1 MTPRLA
7 AIAGPLK
14 GTTVELTEREVSI
27 GRDPSNA
34 LPIADLSMSRR
45 HCLITCDE
53 DKFALKDLDSFN
65 GTLVNGVPV
74 NERTLEHGDEIKI
87 GDSVFVFLLEDAED
101 RKPSN
106 DVELDEAE
114 LGARSTVRLR
124 VEDALYLN
132 SERVLA
138 QLPDSQRITCDLNAL
153 LKISTAV
160 NSIRDVEPLKQRLL
174 ELLFEVIPAEF
185 GAIVLTSDDGLDPN
199 SIFGLRREPAH
210 AQPLHISAT
219 VVRRVLRER
228 VAILSCDVAGNED
241 FGGAQSLVASETS
254 SLLCVPLTLFDKA
267 LGVLYLGTSNP
278 TTGFDEDHLQL
289 ATAAASVAAVAF
301 ENARRAER
309 LQNENLL
316 LKDTLQLE
324 QNMVGESAR
333 IRSVYQFIARVAPT
347 DSTVLILG
355 ENGTGK
361 ELAARAIHKGSSR
374 ADQPLVAI
382 NCASLSETLLESE
395 LFGHEKGAFTGAV
408 AQKKGKLEIADG
420 GTLFLDEVGELAP
433 QLQARLL
440 RVLQEREFER
450 VGGTRTIR
458 TNIRLIAATNR
469 NLEEAMRDGS
479 FRQDLYYRLNVVQL
493 TMPALRDR
501 PEDVPLLTRYFI
513 AKFGRQCKRQ
523 VSGVSEDARRCMMSY
538 DWPGNVRE
546 LENAIERA
554 VVLGSSDIILPED
567 LPEALTESEA
577 PDPETAEHAKYAKY
591 HEAINEL
598 KRRLI
603 IDSVAQ
609 AGGNYT
615 EAARALGV
623 HPNYL
628 HRLIR
633 NLNLKAALKK

>member
-1 MTPRLA
+1 MTPTLA

-14 GTTVELTEREVSI
+14 GTTFELNEQEVSI
-27 GRDPSNA
+27 GRDPSNT

-45 HCLITCDE
+45 HCLIKCE
-53 DKFALKDLDSFN
+53 EGKFSLKDLDSFN

-74 NERTLEHGDEIKI
+74 NERVLEHGDQIKI
-87 GDSVFVFLLEDAED
+87 GDSLFVFLLEDGDDSE
-101 RKPSN
+101 PSN
-106 DVELDEAE
+106 EVELDEAE
-114 LGARSTVRLR
+114 LGDRSTIRLR

-138 QLPDSQRITCDLNAL
+138 QLPDSQRMTRDLNAL

-185 GAIVLTSDDGLDPN
+185 GAIVLTSDDRVDAN
-199 SIFGLRREPAH
+199 SIFALRKQPGL

-228 VAILSCDVAGNED
+228 VAILSSDVAGNED

-254 SLLCVPLTLFDKA
+254 SLVCVPLTLFDKA
-267 LGVLYLGTSNP
+267 LGVLYLGTSNRA
-278 TTGFDEDHLQL
+278 TGFDEDHLQL
-289 ATAAASVAAVAF
+289 ATAAASVAAMAF

-316 LKDTLQLE
+316 LRDTLQLE

-333 IRSVYQFIARVAPT
+333 IRSVYQFIGRVAPT

-361 ELAARAIHKGSSR
+361 ELAARAIHQGSSR
-374 ADQPLVAI
+374 VNRALVAI

-433 QLQARLL
+433 QLQAKLL

-450 VGGTRTIR
+450 VGGTRTIK
-458 TNIRLIAATNR
+458 TDIRLIAATNR

-493 TMPALRDR
+493 TMPALRER
-501 PEDVPLLTRYFI
+501 LEDVPLLTNYFI
-513 AKFGRQCKRQ
+513 AKFSRQCKRQ
-523 VSGVSEDARRCMMSY
+523 VSGASEDASRCMMNY

-567 LPEALTESEA
+567 LPEALTETEA
-577 PDPETAEHAKYAKY
+577 PDHHKAAENAKY

-603 IDSVAQ
+603 IDAVAK

-633 NLNLKAALKK
+633 NLNLKSALKK

>member
-14 GTTVELTEREVSI
+14 GTIFELNEQESSI

-34 LPIADLSMSRR
+34 LPIADLSLSRR
-45 HCLITCDE
+45 HCLIKLEGGQFT
-53 DKFALKDLDSFN
+53 LSDLESFN
-65 GTLVNGVPV
+65 GTFVNGVPV
-74 NERTLEHGDEIKI
+74 NVRVLEHGDQIKV
-87 GDSVFVFLLEDAED
+87 GDSLFVFLTEDGED
-101 RKPSN
+101 SKPSN
-106 DVELDEAE
+106 VVELDE
-114 LGARSTVRLR
+114 GDFGTRSTVRLR

-138 QLPDSQRITCDLNAL
+138 QLPESQRMTRDLNAL
-153 LKISTAV
+153 LNISTAV
-160 NSIRDVEPLKQRLL
+160 NSVRGVEPLRQRLL

-185 GAIVLTSDDGLDPN
+185 GAIVLTADDGVDLN
-199 SIFGLRREPAH
+199 SIFALTRQSDL
-210 AQPLHISAT
+210 AQPLHVSGT

-228 VAILSCDVAGNED
+228 VAILSSDVAGNED
-241 FGGAQSLVASETS
+241 FGSAQSLVASETR

-267 LGVLYLGTSNP
+267 LGVLYLGTSNREA
-278 TTGFDEDHLQL
+278 GFDEDHLQL

-301 ENARRAER
+301 ENARRTER

-361 ELAARAIHKGSSR
+361 ELAARAIHQNSPRASR
-374 ADQPLVAI
+374 ALVAI

-420 GTLFLDEVGELAP
+420 GTFFLDEVGELGP
-433 QLQARLL
+433 QLQAKLL

-450 VGGTRTIR
+450 VGGTRTIK
-458 TNIRLIAATNR
+458 TDIRLIAATNK
-469 NLEEAMRDGS
+469 NLEAAMRDGS

-493 TMPALRDR
+493 TMPALRER
-501 PEDVPLLTRYFI
+501 LEDVSLLANYFI
-513 AKFGRQCKRQ
+513 AKFSRRCNRQ
-523 VSGVSEDARRCMMSY
+523 VSGISDDARRCMMSY

-577 PDPETAEHAKYAKY
+577 PDPDQITKY
-591 HEAINEL
+591 HDAINEM

-603 IDSVAQ
+603 IDAVTQS
-609 AGGNYT
+609 GGNYT

>member
-14 GTTVELTEREVSI
+14 GTTFELTEKEASI

-34 LPIADLSMSRR
+34 IPIADLSMSRR
-45 HCLITCDE
+45 HCLITCAANR
-53 DKFALKDLDSFN
+53 FTLSDLDSFN
-65 GTLVNGVPV
+65 GTVVNGVPV
-74 NERTLEHGDEIKI
+74 NERVLEHGDQIKV
-87 GDSVFVFLLEDAED
+87 GDSLFVFLLEDGRDSE
-101 RKPSN
+101 PSN
-106 DVELDEAE
+106 EVELDEAE
-114 LGARSTVRLR
+114 LGARSTTRLR

-138 QLPDSQRITCDLNAL
+138 QLPDSQRMTRDLNAL
-153 LKISTAV
+153 LNISTAV
-160 NSIRDVEPLKQRLL
+160 NSIRDVEPLKQCLL

-185 GAIVLTSDDGLDPN
+185 GAIVLTSDEGVDRN
-199 SIFGLRREPAH
+199 SIFALRKEPGVAR
-210 AQPLHISAT
+210 PLHISAT

-228 VAILSCDVAGNED
+228 IAILSSDVAGNED

-254 SLLCVPLTLFDKA
+254 SLLCVPLTLFDKP
-267 LGVLYLGTSNP
+267 LGVLYLGTSNRAE
-278 TTGFDEDHLQL
+278 GFDEDHLQL
-289 ATAAASVAAVAF
+289 ATAAASVAAMAF
-301 ENARRAER
+301 ENARRTER
-309 LQNENLL
+309 LLNENLL
-316 LKDTLQLE
+316 LKNTLQLE
-324 QNMVGESAR
+324 QNMVGESDR

-361 ELAARAIHKGSSR
+361 ELAAQAIHQGSSR
-374 ADQPLVAI
+374 ASRALVAI

-408 AQKKGKLEIADG
+408 AQKKGKLELADG
-420 GTLFLDEVGELAP
+420 GTLFLDEVGELAT
-433 QLQARLL
+433 QLQAKLL

-450 VGGTRTIR
+450 VGGTRSIKTD
-458 TNIRLIAATNR
+458 IRLIAATNR
-469 NLEEAMRDGS
+469 NLEEAMRDGA

-493 TMPALRDR
+493 TMPALRER
-501 PEDVPLLTRYFI
+501 LEDVALLTSYFM
-513 AKFGRQCKRQ
+513 AKFSRQCKRQ
-523 VSGVSEDARRCMMSY
+523 VSGISEEARRLMTSY

-567 LPEALTESEA
+567 LPEALRESDA
-577 PDPETAEHAKYAKY
+577 PDHPKTRENAKY

-603 IDSVAQ
+603 IDAVTESR
-609 AGGNYT
+609 GNYT
-615 EAARALGV
+615 EAARTLGV

-628 HRLIR
+628 HRLIK
-633 NLNLKAALKK
+633 NLNLKAALRK

>member
-1 MTPRLA
+1 MIPRLA
-7 AIAGPLK
+7 VIAGPLK
-14 GTTVELTEREVSI
+14 GTTFELSEPEVSI
-27 GRDPSNA
+27 GRDPSNV
-34 LPIADLSMSRR
+34 LPIADLSLSRR
-45 HCLITCDE
+45 HCLIKRDANQFTLSDT
-53 DKFALKDLDSFN
+53 DSFN

-74 NERTLEHGDEIKI
+74 NQRVLEHGDQIKI
-87 GDSVFVFLLEDAED
+87 GDSVLVFLLETGED
-101 RKPSN
+101 STPSSA
-106 DVELDEAE
+106 VEIDEE
-114 LGARSTVRLR
+114 DLGARSTVRLR

-132 SERVLA
+132 SQRVLA
-138 QLPDSQRITCDLNAL
+138 QLPESQRITRDLNAL

-185 GAIVLTSDDGLDPN
+185 GAIVLTADDAADFN
-199 SIFGLRREPAH
+199 SIFALSTQSAP
-210 AQPLHISAT
+210 AQPLHVSGT

-228 VAILSCDVAGNED
+228 VSILSSDVAGNQD
-241 FGGAQSLVASETS
+241 FGAAQSLVASETR

-267 LGVLYLGTSNP
+267 IGVLYLGTSN
-278 TTGFDEDHLQL
+278 GAAAFDEDHLQL

-301 ENARRAER
+301 ENARRTER
-309 LQNENLL
+309 LQNENLV
-316 LKDTLQLE
+316 LKDALHLE
-324 QNMVGESAR
+324 QNIVGESAR

-347 DSTVLILG
+347 DSTILILG

-361 ELAARAIHKGSSR
+361 ELAARAIHQSSSR
-374 ADQPLVAI
+374 ASRALVAI

-420 GTLFLDEVGELAP
+420 GTLLLDEVGELAP
-433 QLQARLL
+433 QLQAKLL

-450 VGGTRTIR
+450 VGGTRTIK
-458 TNIRLIAATNR
+458 TDIRLIAATNR
-469 NLEEAMRDGS
+469 DLEEAMRDGG

-493 TMPALRDR
+493 TMPALRER
-501 PEDVPLLTRYFI
+501 LEDVPLLAGYFL
-513 AKFGRQCKRQ
+513 AKFSGRCNRR
-523 VSGVSEDARRCMMSY
+523 VTGISDEARKCMMSY

-554 VVLGSSDIILPED
+554 VVLGSSEVILPED
-567 LPEALTESEA
+567 LPEALLETE
-577 PDPETAEHAKYAKY
+577 PHDPVQITRY
-591 HEAINEL
+591 HEAINEM

-603 IDSVAQ
+603 IDAVAQ

-628 HRLIR
+628 HRLIK

>member
-1 MTPRLA
+1 ML
-7 AIAGPLK
+7 
-14 GTTVELTEREVSI
+14 
-27 GRDPSNA
+27 
-34 LPIADLSMSRR
+34 
-45 HCLITCDE
+45 
-53 DKFALKDLDSFN
+53 FN
-65 GTLVNGVPV
+65 
-74 NERTLEHGDEIKI
+74 
-87 GDSVFVFLLEDAED
+87 
-101 RKPSN
+101 
-106 DVELDEAE
+106 
-114 LGARSTVRLR
+114 
-124 VEDALYLN
+124 
-132 SERVLA
+132 
-138 QLPDSQRITCDLNAL
+138 
-153 LKISTAV
+153 
-160 NSIRDVEPLKQRLL
+160 
-174 ELLFEVIPAEF
+174 
-185 GAIVLTSDDGLDPN
+185 
-199 SIFGLRREPAH
+199 
-210 AQPLHISAT
+210 
-219 VVRRVLRER
+219 
-228 VAILSCDVAGNED
+228 
-241 FGGAQSLVASETS
+241 
-254 SLLCVPLTLFDKA
+254 KA
-267 LGVLYLGTSNP
+267 LGVLYLGTSNRAA
-278 TTGFDEDHLQL
+278 GFDEDHLQL

-361 ELAARAIHKGSSR
+361 ELAARAIHQGSSR
-374 ADQPLVAI
+374 ANQALVAI

-433 QLQARLL
+433 QLQAKLL

-450 VGGTRTIR
+450 VGGTRTIK
-458 TNIRLIAATNR
+458 TNIRLVAATNK

-493 TMPALRDR
+493 TMPALRER
-501 PEDVPLLTRYFI
+501 LEDVPLLASYFI
-513 AKFGRQCKRQ
+513 AKFSRQCKRH
-523 VSGVSEDARRCMMSY
+523 VSGVSEDARRRMMDY

-554 VVLGSSDIILPED
+554 VVLGSTDIILAED
-567 LPEALTESEA
+567 LPESLTENEVTDH
-577 PDPETAEHAKYAKY
+577 PKTAEHAKY

-603 IDSVAQ
+603 IDAVAQ

-615 EAARALGV
+615 DAARALGV

-633 NLNLKAALKK
+633 NLNLKSALKK

>member
-1 MTPRLA
+1 
-7 AIAGPLK
+7 
-14 GTTVELTEREVSI
+14 
-27 GRDPSNA
+27 
-34 LPIADLSMSRR
+34 MSRR
-45 HCLITCDE
+45 HCLIEREADQ
-53 DKFALKDLDSFN
+53 FRLSDLESFN
-65 GTLVNGVPV
+65 GSFVNGVPV
-74 NERTLEHGDEIKI
+74 NERVLEHGDQIKI
-87 GDSVFVFLLEDAED
+87 GDSLFVFLLEDGED
-101 RKPSN
+101 PTPSN
-106 DVELDEAE
+106 VVEVDDADF
-114 LGARSTVRLR
+114 GARSTVQLR

-132 SERVLA
+132 PERVLA
-138 QLPDSQRITCDLNAL
+138 HVPDSRRMTRDLNAL
-153 LKISTAV
+153 LNISTAV
-160 NSIRDVEPLKQRLL
+160 NSIRGVEPLKQRLL

-185 GAIVLTSDDGLDPN
+185 GAIVLSADDGTELN
-199 SIFGLRREPAH
+199 SIFALRRQADP
-210 AQPLHISAT
+210 AQPLHVSAT

-228 VAILSCDVAGNED
+228 VAILSSDVAGNED

-267 LGVLYLGTSNP
+267 LGVLYLGTSDRAA
-278 TTGFDEDHLQL
+278 GFDEDHLQL
-289 ATAAASVAAVAF
+289 ATAASSVAAVAF
-301 ENARRAER
+301 ENARRTER

-316 LKDTLQLE
+316 LKDTLQIE

-333 IRSVYQFIARVAPT
+333 IRSIYQFIARVAPT

-361 ELAARAIHKGSSR
+361 ELAARAIHQGSSR
-374 ADQPLVAI
+374 ASRALVAI
-382 NCASLSETLLESE
+382 NCAALSETLLESE

-420 GTLFLDEVGELAP
+420 GTFFLDEVGELAP
-433 QLQARLL
+433 QLQGKLL

-450 VGGTRTIR
+450 VGGTRTIK
-458 TNIRLIAATNR
+458 TDIRLIAATNR

-493 TMPALRDR
+493 TMPALRER
-501 PEDVPLLTRYFI
+501 LEDVPLLANYFI
-513 AKFGRQCKRQ
+513 AKFGRRCKRQ
-523 VSGVSEDARRCMMSY
+523 VSGISDDAHRCMMRY

-567 LPEALTESEA
+567 LPEALLETEA
-577 PDPETAEHAKYAKY
+577 ADNTQITKY
-591 HEAINEL
+591 HDAINDM

-603 IDSVAQ
+603 IEAVAQ

-633 NLNLKAALKK
+633 NLNLKSALKK

>member
-14 GTTVELTEREVSI
+14 GTTVELTEQEVSI
-27 GRDPSNA
+27 GRDPSNT
-34 LPIADLSMSRR
+34 LPIADPSMSRR
-45 HCLITCDE
+45 HCAITCEADR
-53 DKFALKDLDSFN
+53 FTLRDLDSFN

-74 NERTLEHGDEIKI
+74 NERALEHGDEIKI
-87 GDSVFVFLLEDAED
+87 GDSLFVFLLEDGED
-101 RKPSN
+101 SEPTN
-106 DVELDEAE
+106 DVEFDEAE
-114 LGARSTVRLR
+114 LGARSTIRLR

-138 QLPDSQRITCDLNAL
+138 QLPDSQRMTRDLNAL

-160 NSIRDVEPLKQRLL
+160 NSIRDVETLKQRLL
-174 ELLFEVIPAEF
+174 ELLFEVIQAEF
-185 GAIVLTSDDGLDPN
+185 GAIVLTSDDGIDPN
-199 SIFGLRREPAH
+199 SIFALRKEPGH

-228 VAILSCDVAGNED
+228 AAILSSDVAGNED
-241 FGGAQSLVASETS
+241 FGGAQSLVASETR

-267 LGVLYLGTSNP
+267 LGVLYLGTSDRAA
-278 TTGFDEDHLQL
+278 GFDEDHLQL

-309 LQNENLL
+309 LQKENLL

-333 IRSVYQFIARVAPT
+333 ITSVYQFIARVAPT

-361 ELAARAIHKGSSR
+361 ELAARAIHRGSSR
-374 ADQPLVAI
+374 ANRALVAI
-382 NCASLSETLLESE
+382 NCASLSEALLESE

-450 VGGTRTIR
+450 VGGTRTIK

-493 TMPALRDR
+493 TMPALRERLD
-501 PEDVPLLTRYFI
+501 DVPLLTRYFI
-513 AKFGRQCKRQ
+513 GKFSRQCKRQ
-523 VSGVSEDARRCMMSY
+523 ISGVSEDARRCMMSY

-577 PDPETAEHAKYAKY
+577 PDPKTAEHAKY

-603 IDSVAQ
+603 MDAVAQ

>member
-1 MTPRLA
+1 
-7 AIAGPLK
+7 
-14 GTTVELTEREVSI
+14 
-27 GRDPSNA
+27 
-34 LPIADLSMSRR
+34 MSRR
-45 HCLITCDE
+45 HCLIRREADQFT
-53 DKFALKDLDSFN
+53 LSDLDSFN
-65 GTLVNGVPV
+65 GSFVNGVPV
-74 NERTLEHGDEIKI
+74 NERVLEHGDQIKV
-87 GDSVFVFLLEDAED
+87 GDSLFVFLLEDGEEPT
-101 RKPSN
+101 PSN
-106 DVELDEAE
+106 VVELDEADF
-114 LGARSTVRLR
+114 GARSTVQLR

-138 QLPDSQRITCDLNAL
+138 HVPDSQRMTRDLNAL
-153 LKISTAV
+153 LNISTAV
-160 NSIRDVEPLKQRLL
+160 NSIRGVEPLKQRLL

-185 GAIVLTSDDGLDPN
+185 GAIVLTADDGRDFN
-199 SIFGLRREPAH
+199 SIFALRRQADT
-210 AQPLHISAT
+210 AQPLHVSGT

-228 VAILSCDVAGNED
+228 VAILSSDVAGNED

-267 LGVLYLGTSNP
+267 LGVLYLGTSDRAA
-278 TTGFDEDHLQL
+278 GFDEDHLQL
-289 ATAAASVAAVAF
+289 ATAASSVAAVAF
-301 ENARRAER
+301 ENARRTER

-316 LKDTLQLE
+316 LKNTLQIE

-361 ELAARAIHKGSSR
+361 ELAARAIHQGSARASR
-374 ADQPLVAI
+374 ALVAI

-420 GTLFLDEVGELAP
+420 GTFFLDEVGELAP
-433 QLQARLL
+433 QLQAKLL

-450 VGGTRTIR
+450 VGGTRTIK
-458 TNIRLIAATNR
+458 TDIRLIAATNR

-493 TMPALRDR
+493 TMPALRER
-501 PEDVPLLTRYFI
+501 LEDVPLLANYFI
-513 AKFGRQCKRQ
+513 AKFGRRCKRQ
-523 VSGVSEDARRCMMSY
+523 VSGISDDAHRCMMSY

-567 LPEALTESEA
+567 LPEALLETEA
-577 PDPETAEHAKYAKY
+577 AGNTQITKY
-591 HEAINEL
+591 HDAINEM

-603 IDSVAQ
+603 IDAVAQ

-633 NLNLKAALKK
+633 NLNLKSALKK

>member
-7 AIAGPLK
+7 AIAGPLN
-14 GTTVELTEREVSI
+14 GTTFELNEQEVSI
-27 GRDPSNA
+27 GRDPSNT
-34 LPIADLSMSRR
+34 LPIADLSLSRR
-45 HCLITCDE
+45 HCLIKREADQF
-53 DKFALKDLDSFN
+53 KLSDLESFN
-65 GTLVNGVPV
+65 GSFVNGVPV
-74 NERTLEHGDEIKI
+74 NERTLEHGDQIKI
-87 GDSVFVFLLEDAED
+87 GDSLLVFLLEDGED
-101 RKPSN
+101 PKPPSL
-106 DVELDEAE
+106 VELDEAD
-114 LGARSTVRLR
+114 LDARSTVRLR

-132 SERVLA
+132 SARILA
-138 QLPDSQRITCDLNAL
+138 QLPESQRMTRDLNAL
-153 LKISTAV
+153 LNISTAV

-185 GAIVLTSDDGLDPN
+185 GAIVLAANDGVDVN
-199 SIFGLRREPAH
+199 SIFALRRQADP
-210 AQPLHISAT
+210 AQPLHVSGT

-228 VAILSCDVAGNED
+228 VAILSSDVADNAD
-241 FGGAQSLVASETS
+241 FAGAQSLVASETR
-254 SLLCVPLTLFDKA
+254 SLLCVPLTLFEKA
-267 LGVLYLGTSNP
+267 LGVLYLGTSNREA
-278 TTGFDEDHLQL
+278 GFDEDHLQL

-301 ENARRAER
+301 ENARRTEG

-324 QNMVGESAR
+324 QNIVGDSAR

-361 ELAARAIHKGSSR
+361 ELAARAIHQNSSR
-374 ADQPLVAI
+374 ASRALVAI
-382 NCASLSETLLESE
+382 NCASLSEALLESE

-433 QLQARLL
+433 QLQAKLL

-450 VGGTRTIR
+450 VGGTRTIK
-458 TNIRLIAATNR
+458 TDIRLIAATNR
-469 NLEEAMRDGS
+469 NLDEAMRDGS

-493 TMPALRDR
+493 TMPALRER
-501 PEDVPLLTRYFI
+501 LEDVPLLANYFI
-513 AKFGRQCKRQ
+513 AKFSRRCKRQ
-523 VSGVSEDARRCMMSY
+523 VSGISDEARRCMMSY

-554 VVLGSSDIILPED
+554 VVLGSSETILPED
-567 LPEALTESEA
+567 LPEALLETEA
-577 PDPETAEHAKYAKY
+577 PDNIQITKY
-591 HEAINEL
+591 HDAINET

-603 IDSVAQ
+603 IDAVAQ